1 MPRLNGTLLLASGPV
16 AGSIEFGE
24 LITAIEVT
32 AGVAEPSA
40 GGAPYLVPGFIDVHV
55 HGGGGGDTMDGA
67 DGVVALAGAHLAHGT
82 TTIVPTTITNPWAA
96 ILEALDGVRD
106 VRTAQAAGAD
116 LGDLAEVLGAHL
128 EGPFISPDKLGAQPA
143 YTLLPTPEL
152 LREVLER
159 DVVRLVTLAPE
170 VEGAQAAAVAFAKA
184 GVRVS
189 LGHTVAGYQQIEPL
203 ISAVT
208 EAGGVVGFTHLYNA
222 MSALG
227 SREPGVVG
235 AALAGR
241 ETYAELILDLHHV
254 HPASF
259 MAALAAKPDRLL
271 LITDSIRATATS
283 ATDTELGGER
293 VTVKDGAARLADG
306 TLAGSVLTLDTA
318 LKNAVAAGVPLHE
331 AARLTTAVPA
341 DYLGLRDRGRLEVGL
356 RADLLVLDEDLR
368 VVEVF
373 VGGRGL
379 G

>member
-24 LITAIEVT
+24 LITAIDVT
-32 AGVAEPSA
+32 AGVTEASA

-96 ILEALDGVRD
+96 ILEALEGVRD

-306 TLAGSVLTLDTA
+306 TLAGSVLTLDIA